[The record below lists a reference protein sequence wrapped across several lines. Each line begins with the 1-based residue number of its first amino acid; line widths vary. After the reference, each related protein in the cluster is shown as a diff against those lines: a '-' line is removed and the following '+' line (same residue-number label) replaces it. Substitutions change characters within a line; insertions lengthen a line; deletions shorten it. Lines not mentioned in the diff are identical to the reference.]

1 MNLKITCNTN
11 PDIPGEWNQADV
23 EKEMKEFDME
33 VTEGDE
39 WLEYI
44 LGHVFDEVVLPPGV
58 YDALMSEDVQ
68 QIIFKTNHGDIVKC
82 TKTRGSKHA

>member
-11 PDIPGEWNQADV
+11 PDIPGEWSQADV
-23 EKEMKEFDME
+23 EQEMKELGME
-33 VTEGDE
+33 TTEGDE

-68 QIIFKTNHGDIVKC
+68 QIIFKTNHGDVVKC
-82 TKTRGSKHA
+82 TKTR

>member
-1 MNLKITCNTN
+1 MDLKITCNTN
-11 PDIPGEWNQADV
+11 PDLPGEWNQADV

-82 TKTRGSKHA
+82 TKTR

>member
-11 PDIPGEWNQADV
+11 PDIPGEWSQADV
-23 EKEMKEFDME
+23 EKEMREFGME

-58 YDALMSEDVQ
+58 YDALMSRDVQ
-68 QIIFKTNHGDIVKC
+68 QIIFKTNRGDVVKV
-82 TKTRGSKHA
+82 TLSR

>member
-11 PDIPGEWNQADV
+11 PDLPGEWNQADV

-82 TKTRGSKHA
+82 TKTR

>member
-23 EKEMKEFDME
+23 EQEMKEFGME

-68 QIIFKTNHGDIVKC
+68 QIIFKTNRGDVVKC
-82 TKTRGSKHA
+82 VKTK